1 MAQAGEIE
9 ELAEGFLAMLANERG
24 ASEHT
29 VRAYAR
35 EVRSFAAYLVETLG
49 KDVRVGK
56 VEHLHI
62 RAYLGALYERGL
74 TKASAARAL
83 AAVRSWFKWLAKG
96 GRGAENR
103 ALVAVGSWFKW
114 LAKEG
119 KVAQNPALLVST
131 PKLPKHL
138 PRVPSVEEV
147 NRVLNSL
154 DGEGAAKKDEVEA
167 AAWPERDR
175 VIFEL
180 LYGCGIRN
188 SELVGL
194 NMGSVKWRDDA
205 VLVRGKGR
213 KERLVPLGD
222 EAAAALR
229 AYLPLREAKL
239 MAAGKGGLVHEGPL
253 MMNLRMRGDCRLTT
267 RSVGRIVKA
276 IALSRGLA
284 ADVHPHTL
292 RHAFGTHML
301 EEGADLRAIQEMLGH
316 ERLSTTQRYTQL
328 TVGQVQKVYDET
340 HPRAKGVPDVK
351 LPALPVSEAV
361 VLFAQGVLIEVAGF
375 FGREFGVVGVETRGV
390 PLFHGDHRL
399 IVGRESL
406 FGVDSVDPRING
418 LSVVLQQLG
427 EV

>member
-1 MAQAGEIE
+1 MRDKAGEIDG
-9 ELAEGFLAMLANERG
+9 LAEGFLAMLANERG

-35 EVRSFAAYLVETLG
+35 EVRNFADYLTETLG
-49 KDVRVGK
+49 QSASVGA

-62 RAYLGALYERGL
+62 RAYLGVLYERGL

-83 AAVRSWFKWLAKG
+83 AAVR
-96 GRGAENR
+96 
-103 ALVAVGSWFKW
+103 SWFKW

-138 PRVPSVEEV
+138 PRVPSMEEV

-154 DGEGAAKKDEVEA
+154 EGEGAAKKESQDA

-194 NMGSVKWRDDA
+194 DMGSVKWRDDA

-222 EAAAALR
+222 EAAIALK
-229 AYLPLREAKL
+229 AYLPLREVKL
-239 MAAGKGGLVHEGPL
+239 LAAGKGALVQSGPL

-340 HPRAKGVPDVK
+340 HPRAK
-351 LPALPVSEAV
+351 
-361 VLFAQGVLIEVAGF
+361 
-375 FGREFGVVGVETRGV
+375 
-390 PLFHGDHRL
+390 
-399 IVGRESL
+399 
-406 FGVDSVDPRING
+406 
-418 LSVVLQQLG
+418 
-427 EV
+427 

>member
-1 MAQAGEIE
+1 
-9 ELAEGFLAMLANERG
+9 MLANERG
-24 ASEHT
+24 ASQHT

-35 EVRSFAAYLVETLG
+35 EVRSFAAYLAETMG
-49 KDVRVGK
+49 KDARVGA

-62 RAYLGALYERGL
+62 RAYMGLLYERGL

-83 AAVRSWFKWLAKG
+83 AAVR
-96 GRGAENR
+96 
-103 ALVAVGSWFKW
+103 SWFKW

-138 PRVPSVEEV
+138 PRVPSMEEV

-154 DGEGAAKKDEVEA
+154 EGSARMEKKTKGSEVDP

-188 SELVGL
+188 SELVGI
-194 NMGSVKWRDDA
+194 NMQDIQWKNDAILVK
-205 VLVRGKGR
+205 GKGK
-213 KERLVPLGD
+213 KERYVPLGD
-222 EAAAALR
+222 EAAVALR
-229 AYLPLREAKL
+229 VFLPLREAKL
-239 MAAGKGGLVHEGPL
+239 LAAGRAGLVHDGPL
-253 MMNLRMRGDCRLTT
+253 VTNLRMRGDCRLTT

-328 TVGQVQKVYDET
+328 TVGQVQRVYDET
-340 HPRAKGVPDVK
+340 HPRAK
-351 LPALPVSEAV
+351 
-361 VLFAQGVLIEVAGF
+361 
-375 FGREFGVVGVETRGV
+375 
-390 PLFHGDHRL
+390 
-399 IVGRESL
+399 
-406 FGVDSVDPRING
+406 
-418 LSVVLQQLG
+418 
-427 EV
+427 

>member
-9 ELAEGFLAMLANERG
+9 DLAEGFLAMLANERG

-35 EVRSFAAYLVETLG
+35 EVRNFAAYLTEMLG
-49 KDVRVGK
+49 DGASVSA

-62 RAYLGALYERGL
+62 RAYMGVLYERGL

-83 AAVRSWFKWLAKG
+83 AAVR
-96 GRGAENR
+96 
-103 ALVAVGSWFKW
+103 SWFKW

-154 DGEGAAKKDEVEA
+154 EGEVKKQVGEA

-194 NMGSVKWRDDA
+194 DMGSVKWRDDA

-229 AYLPLREAKL
+229 AYLPQREAKL
-239 MAAGKGGLVHEGPL
+239 LAAGRAGLVHEGPL
-253 MMNLRMRGDCRLTT
+253 VMNLRMRGDCRLTT

-340 HPRAKGVPDVK
+340 HPRAK
-351 LPALPVSEAV
+351 
-361 VLFAQGVLIEVAGF
+361 
-375 FGREFGVVGVETRGV
+375 
-390 PLFHGDHRL
+390 
-399 IVGRESL
+399 
-406 FGVDSVDPRING
+406 
-418 LSVVLQQLG
+418 
-427 EV
+427 

>member
-1 MAQAGEIE
+1 MEQGSSEFE
-9 ELAEGFLAMLANERG
+9 SLAEVFLAMLANERG
-24 ASEHT
+24 ASAHT

-35 EVRSFAAYLVETLG
+35 EVRSFAAYLREDLG
-49 KDVRVGK
+49 DGLGIAA

-62 RAYLGALYERGL
+62 RAYLALLYQRGL

-83 AAVRSWFKWLAKG
+83 AAVR
-96 GRGAENR
+96 
-103 ALVAVGSWFKW
+103 SWFKW

-131 PKLPKHL
+131 PKLPRHL
-138 PRVPSVEEV
+138 PRVPSMAEV
-147 NRVLNSL
+147 NRVLDSL
-154 DGEGAAKKDEVEA
+154 EPPGSDKAKKAEQET

-175 VIFEL
+175 AIFEM

-194 NMGSVKWRDDA
+194 DMASVRWRDDA

-229 AYLPLREAKL
+229 AYLPLREARL
-239 MAAGKGGLVHEGPL
+239 VTAGKGALVHDGPL
-253 MMNLRMRGDCRLTT
+253 LTNLRMRGDCRLRT

-284 ADVHPHTL
+284 QDVHPHTL

-328 TVGQVQKVYDET
+328 TVGQVQRVYDET
-340 HPRAKGVPDVK
+340 HPRAK
-351 LPALPVSEAV
+351 
-361 VLFAQGVLIEVAGF
+361 
-375 FGREFGVVGVETRGV
+375 
-390 PLFHGDHRL
+390 
-399 IVGRESL
+399 
-406 FGVDSVDPRING
+406 
-418 LSVVLQQLG
+418 
-427 EV
+427 

>member
-1 MAQAGEIE
+1 VSEIAE
-9 ELAEGFLAMLANERG
+9 MAEGFLAMLANERG

-35 EVRSFAAYLVETLG
+35 EVRGFATYLNEALG
-49 KDVRVGK
+49 KDARIEA

-62 RAYLGALYERGL
+62 RAYLGVLYERGL

-83 AAVRSWFKWLAKG
+83 AAIR
-96 GRGAENR
+96 
-103 ALVAVGSWFKW
+103 SWFKW

-131 PKLPKHL
+131 PKRPLHL
-138 PRVPSVEEV
+138 PRVPSMEEV
-147 NRVLNSL
+147 NRVLDSL
-154 DGEGAAKKDEVEA
+154 ESAEKKETAEA

-175 VIFEL
+175 VILEL

-205 VLVRGKGR
+205 VLVRGKGK

-222 EAAAALR
+222 EAASALR
-229 AYLPLREAKL
+229 IYLPQREAKL
-239 MAAGKGGLVHEGPL
+239 MAAGKGGLVHDGPL
-253 MMNLRMRGDCRLTT
+253 LTNLRMRGDCRLTT

-301 EEGADLRAIQEMLGH
+301 EEGADLRAIQEMLGTSGS
-316 ERLSTTQRYTQL
+316 RRRS
-328 TVGQVQKVYDET
+328 D
-340 HPRAKGVPDVK
+340 
-351 LPALPVSEAV
+351 
-361 VLFAQGVLIEVAGF
+361 
-375 FGREFGVVGVETRGV
+375 TR
-390 PLFHGDHRL
+390 
-399 IVGRESL
+399 S
-406 FGVDSVDPRING
+406 
-418 LSVVLQQLG
+418 
-427 EV
+427 

>member
-1 MAQAGEIE
+1 MSEIAG
-9 ELAEGFLAMLANERG
+9 LAEGFLAMLANERG

-35 EVRSFAAYLVETLG
+35 EVRGFAAYLTETLG
-49 KDVRVGK
+49 KDAQIGA

-62 RAYLGALYERGL
+62 RAYLGVLYERGL

-83 AAVRSWFKWLAKG
+83 AAIR
-96 GRGAENR
+96 
-103 ALVAVGSWFKW
+103 SWFKW

-119 KVAQNPALLVST
+119 NVAQNPALLVST
-131 PKLPKHL
+131 PKRPLHL
-138 PRVPSVEEV
+138 PRVPSMEEV
-147 NRVLNSL
+147 NRVLDSL
-154 DGEGAAKKDEVEA
+154 EGTAKKETTEA
-167 AAWPERDR
+167 TAWPERDR

-205 VLVRGKGR
+205 VLVRGKGK

-229 AYLPLREAKL
+229 IYLPLREAKL
-239 MAAGKGGLVHEGPL
+239 AAAGKGGLVHDGPL
-253 MMNLRMRGDCRLTT
+253 VTNLRMRGDCRLTT
-267 RSVGRIVKA
+267 RSVGRIVKT

-328 TVGQVQKVYDET
+328 TVGQVQRVYDET
-340 HPRAKGVPDVK
+340 HPRAK
-351 LPALPVSEAV
+351 
-361 VLFAQGVLIEVAGF
+361 
-375 FGREFGVVGVETRGV
+375 
-390 PLFHGDHRL
+390 
-399 IVGRESL
+399 
-406 FGVDSVDPRING
+406 
-418 LSVVLQQLG
+418 
-427 EV
+427 